1 MKRKKKGCIMTTASE
16 KGGGDLKALFKSRRE
31 LKAKLDRYFGEYL
44 EETGE
49 IADIESLADF
59 LGTTREELLFLMDDE
74 KFGDLLSVAR
84 NRIAKIKK
92 QLAFGGKIPAAVL
105 SFDLKNN
112 HGYKDRP
119 DDEKESAKETAIIF
133 NGKAEEWAE

>member
-1 MKRKKKGCIMTTASE
+1 M
-16 KGGGDLKALFKSRRE
+16 KALFKSRRE
-31 LKAKLDRYFGEYL
+31 LKAKLDKYFGEYL
-44 EETGE
+44 ESVGE
-49 IADIESLADF
+49 VADIESLADF

-74 KFGDLLSVAR
+74 KFGDLLLVAR

-112 HGYKDRP
+112 HGYKDKQG
-119 DDEKESAKETAIIF
+119 DEKESAKETAIIF